1 MEMKELRVKVLL
13 EDVCNGVP
21 KFLAEIPKDG
31 VRFKT
36 TPNLDCVVLFRVE
49 ERGKDVQD
57 WVTIKNLWN
66 ESKGGI

>member
-1 MEMKELRVKVLL
+1 MEIKERTWFNVLL
-13 EDVCNGVP
+13 VDVCNGVP

-49 ERGKDVQD
+49 EREVRMFKIGLHGLRN
-57 WVTIKNLWN
+57 INL
-66 ESKGGI
+66 I